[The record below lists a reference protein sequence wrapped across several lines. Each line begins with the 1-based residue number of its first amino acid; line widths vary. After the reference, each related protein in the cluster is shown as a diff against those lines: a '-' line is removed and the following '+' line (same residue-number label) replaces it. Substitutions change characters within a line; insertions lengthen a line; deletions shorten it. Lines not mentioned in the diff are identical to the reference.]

1 MLSILI
7 PTYNYNTNLLVEELY
22 KQAFREN
29 ILFEIIILDDCST
42 EDLKPASNFKN
53 VDYLRNIVNQGRT
66 LSRKILAEKAQYDT
80 LLFLD
85 ADMLPTNDQFISNYI
100 NKIEKG
106 MSVVFG
112 GYTYRPEPP
121 SPDKILR
128 YKYGRHREEKPA
140 SKRSLNPYATIFS
153 GNLLIQKQ
161 VFFENNYSQN
171 QNLYGMDN
179 VFCYNLYH
187 NNVKIEHID
196 NPILHLGLENND
208 IFFKKCIESVKN
220 RKELL
225 ANSESIENINSLLKH
240 YKKLKQYKLDR
251 IVSFFFKLGE
261 PLLKKM
267 ILKKD
272 PNLFCLDIYRLGYIC
287 FIK

>member
-7 PTYNYNTNLLVEELY
+7 PTYNYDTNLLVEELY
-22 KQAFREN
+22 KQAFQEK
-29 ILFEIIILDDCST
+29 IIFEIIVLDDFST
-42 EDLKPASNFKN
+42 IDLKSESDLKN
-53 VDYLRNIVNQGRT
+53 VHYLKNTVNQGRT
-66 LSRKILAEKAQYDT
+66 LSRKILAEKAQYNT

-85 ADMLPTNDQFISNYI
+85 ADVLPTNDAFISNYI
-100 NKIEKG
+100 NEIKKDA
-106 MSVVFG
+106 SVVFG
-112 GYTYRPEPP
+112 GYAYKSEPP
-121 SPDKILR
+121 SPDKTLR
-128 YKYGRHREEKPA
+128 YKYGRNREEKPA
-140 SKRSLNPYATIFS
+140 SKRSLDPYATIFS

-161 VFFENNYSQN
+161 IFLDNNYSQN
-171 QNLYGMDN
+171 HNLYGMDN
-179 VFCYNLYH
+179 IFCYNLYR

-196 NPILHLGLENND
+196 NPIFHLGLESDD

-225 ANSESIENINSLLKH
+225 ANAEGIENINSLLKH
-240 YKKLKQYKLDR
+240 YKKLKKYRLTG

-287 FIK
+287 AIK